1 MTARNFGDRY
11 RLDVQINSSHNAVLW
26 RAIDNSLNRVVCIVL
41 LPLRDPRAQALLVHA
56 KAAAVNSSRNAVAIL
71 DIVERDFV
79 TGVRTID
86 ENEPYLGIV
95 TEWVD
100 GKTID
105 HIIGKNLE
113 PLSPKEALGIL
124 AGVTSAIGA
133 MHDLGLVHGRLRPRN
148 IYLNDA
154 GEVRVTGFGIDGA
167 LFVADGKTKAT
178 DIAGIGDLLFAMVTA
193 TWPNGAVGALPAAEI
208 LLDRTLTLP
217 SQQRNGIAEAIDSLY
232 ERTQNGSITSTA
244 ELAQEISI
252 TEAALVRDIKSLVNR
267 WTDHEVIWQASDIA
281 KPHRLRVSLI
291 ALAATYLFGLIGWQ
305 LMTHNYLNTPATLPS
320 LPVVTS
326 IPSVSPSIWPTV
338 SPSASS
344 STNLWPMSYAS
355 PIAAIDYDPLGDGSE
370 NADQTKFAIDD
381 DLETAWT
388 TTQYWTNTWSRK
400 PGVGL
405 IIDLGTAVKVR
416 QVEVKFT
423 SPAHSAT
430 VFISNDA
437 KPDTATADVIGIV
450 SNSDP
455 SHIFKST
462 APKTGRY
469 LLIWLTKLPRN
480 LSGAL
485 VGGIA
490 DVKIGL

>member
-1 MTARNFGDRY
+1 MAARTFTSRY
-11 RLDVQINSSHNAVLW
+11 YLDVQINSSHNAVLW

-41 LPLRDPRAQALLVHA
+41 LPLRDARAQALLVHA

-71 DIVERDFV
+71 DIVEQDYV

-86 ENEPYLGIV
+86 EQEPYLGIV

-100 GKTID
+100 GQTID
-105 HIIGKNLE
+105 HIVGKNLE
-113 PLSPKEALGIL
+113 PLNPKDALRIL
-124 AGVTSAIGA
+124 AGITSAVGA
-133 MHDLGLVHGRLRPRN
+133 MHDLGLIHGRLRPRN

-154 GEVRVTGFGIDGA
+154 DEVRVTGFGIDGA

-193 TWPNGAVGALPAAEI
+193 TWPNGSVGALPAAEI
-208 LLDRTLTLP
+208 LADRTLTLP
-217 SQQRNGIAEAIDSLY
+217 SQQRNGVAEAIDHLY
-232 ERTQNGSITSTA
+232 ERTQDGSIASTA

-252 TEAALVRDIKSLVNR
+252 TEAAIAKDIKSLVNR
-267 WTDHEVIWQASDIA
+267 WTEHEVTWQAAEIA
-281 KPHRLRVSLI
+281 KPHRLRAVLI
-291 ALAATYLFGLIGWQ
+291 ALVSTYFFGLIGWQ

-320 LPVVTS
+320 LPVATS
-326 IPSVSPSIWPTV
+326 VPSVSPSSWPTI
-338 SPSASS
+338 SASASS

-355 PIAAIDYDPLGDGSE
+355 PTAATDYDPFGDGNE
-370 NADQTKFAIDD
+370 NTDQTKFAIDD
-381 DLETAWT
+381 DPETAWT

-405 IIDLGTAVKVR
+405 VIDLGEATKVR
-416 QVEVKFT
+416 QVEVEFT

-430 VFISNDA
+430 VFISDEA
-437 KPDTATADVIGIV
+437 KPDTTTADVIGIV
-450 SNSDP
+450 SNSDS
-455 SHIFKST
+455 SHTFKSAT
-462 APKTGRY
+462 PQTGRY
-469 LLIWLTKLPRN
+469 VLIWLTKLPRN

-490 DVKIGL
+490 EVKIGL